1 MMMREEKSIMSVDS
15 PDLIPHSHLDAS
27 YIEIDIHVDLLPCWN
42 QLTRAKVITIHAHP
56 STIQKM
62 DDPWADTPSSSST
75 VIPPR
80 PPKADRRSI
89 PIPVPATVPEPSA
102 PEVEQEPEAVVQH
115 EVEEEVEVETIE
127 DPIAEAEET
136 PEFGNAAVENVE
148 GGDGG
153 FDDFDDFDEPAG
165 AGPSTFAASGEGEE
179 DGFGDFGDF
188 EEGDFEEPVN
198 EISSAQEEVVP
209 SRSKWVCPLSGT
221 WEVRLISVCIEL
233 ETVSKSFRAC
243 GAIIGNTWSACASA

>member
-1 MMMREEKSIMSVDS
+1 M
-15 PDLIPHSHLDAS
+15 LGQT
-27 YIEIDIHVDLLPCWN
+27 EI
-42 QLTRAKVITIHAHP
+42 IHAHP

-89 PIPVPATVPEPSA
+89 PISVPVLASTT
-102 PEVEQEPEAVVQH
+102 VEQEPEPVVQQD
-115 EVEEEVEVETIE
+115 VEEEVEVETKE

-136 PEFGNAAVENVE
+136 PEFGNAAVEEVE

-165 AGPSTFAASGEGEE
+165 AGPSLFAASGEGEE

-221 WEVRLISVCIEL
+221 WEVRLIIVCIEL
-233 ETVSKSFRAC
+233 ETVPESFRAR
-243 GAIIGNTWSACASA
+243 GAIIGNTWSACTSA